1 MAYWIFVFAVFA
13 LFGCLCCMGSEC
25 WRVGLVVVG
34 IQVGRLVGSRLSVF
48 GLDVSSD
55 HPSLS

>member
-1 MAYWIFVFAVFA
+1 MFAVFA

>member
-1 MAYWIFVFAVFA
+1 M
-13 LFGCLCCMGSEC
+13 
-25 WRVGLVVVG
+25 VVG